1 MRLLL
6 LSLVALILIEV
17 HVFKLSIFK
26 FYPTFSVHIKSQ
38 SSFVKKYCSSIFFPL
53 TEEPKIV
60 STTAFTSYCMLA
72 LAVLLWAFLF
82 LLPTNESSG
91 WSNILSDF
99 RIHPTIVALFSFL
112 LKPAARSSSCS
123 KRDSS
128 FGSHTS
134 DTLRFIQKLH

>member
-17 HVFKLSIFK
+17 HVFKVSIFK
-26 FYPTFSVHIKSQ
+26 FYPTFSVHFKSQ

-53 TEEPKIV
+53 TEEPKTV

-72 LAVLLWAFLF
+72 LAVLFRAFLF
-82 LLPTNESSG
+82 LLPANESSG
-91 WSNILSDF
+91 RSNILSDF
-99 RIHPTIVALFSFL
+99 RTHRTIVALFSL
-112 LKPAARSSSCS
+112 LFKPARSSSCS